1 MEQKDRY
8 IIVNYHY
15 VRDPSPEW
23 GGIWPCSPAEFE
35 RQIRFLKNDY
45 TMLSLRDLYAAAQK
59 ELSGKYAAITF
70 DDGLKDQYKHAAPI
84 LKRYNVP
91 AAFFI
96 ITSTLG
102 GTLPAAHKIHVLLSR
117 VDAEKLIDLFNEAH
131 KAYLI
136 SKNKRISKTKRLFES
151 VPIANFKE
159 TMIAA
164 PRDLRDKFLSRCFRE
179 LGLDETSYARQ
190 MFMDERE
197 IKDISSFGFEVG
209 SHSHWHYFGDDAGK
223 EHLKKDA
230 LDSIKILRGVTGA
243 KPITFSYPHGRYGE
257 VAAGVLKDAGFSHAV
272 TIEAR
277 ALGAGDKQYFIPR
290 FDTNDLK
297 KFMECATNYAAL

>member
-15 VRDPSPEW
+15 VRDQSPEW

-35 RQIRFLKNDY
+35 KQIRFLKNDY
-45 TMLSLRDLYAAAQK
+45 TMLSLRDLYEAAQK
-59 ELSGKYAAITF
+59 MLPGKYAAITF
-70 DDGLKDQYKHAAPI
+70 DDGLKDQYKNAVPI
-84 LKRYNVP
+84 LKRYDAP
-91 AAFFI
+91 ATFFI
-96 ITSTLG
+96 ITSVLSG
-102 GTLPAAHKIHVLLSR
+102 ALPAAHKIHVLLSR
-117 VDAEKLIDLFNEAH
+117 VDTEKLIDLFNEAH

-136 SKNKRISKTKRLFES
+136 PKNKRISKTKRLFES
-151 VPIANFKE
+151 VLVANFKE

-164 PRDLRDKFLSRCFRE
+164 PRDLRDKFLTRCFK
-179 LGLDETSYARQ
+179 GLDLDAAAYARQ

-197 IKDISSFGFEVG
+197 IKDIASSGFEVG
-209 SHSHWHYFGDDAGK
+209 SHSNGHYFGDDAGR

-230 LDSIKILRGVTGA
+230 LDSIKILRGVADA
-243 KPITFSYPHGRYGE
+243 KPVIFSYPHGRYGE
-257 VAAGVLKDAGFSHAV
+257 IAAGVLKDAGFNHAV

-277 ALGAGDKQYFIPR
+277 AVGAGDNQYFIPR

-297 KFMECATNYAAL
+297 KFMDSYHV